1 MSDPAASIT
10 INPPHCQARSVSH
23 WRALGLLALLVAA
36 TCCVDLGRGDPI
48 NSLEAGY
55 VLTVHE
61 MVRDGDW
68 LVPRLND
75 RPRLVKPPLPFWIAS
90 GVCKVLHGDH
100 APIITLRA
108 ISAVVGLGAGFLV
121 YLIGCELFDRRA
133 ALWAAAVYLTTYLI
147 VHEIRYARHDIFL
160 AAFVNLAMLGI
171 VRAWLGRRWGWLIG
185 GLGLILAFQVKGP
198 VSWVMT
204 VIPAVVF
211 ALIGPRL
218 QANHAANQ
226 ATDPFDQPTAVASD
240 RHELRRRADWPAR
253 WRFIGVLL
261 ALTLLSGLMLLPW
274 LIASQSA
281 VGQWHIEQLT
291 WEAFTRVGSELTE
304 LDPPWFYLAV
314 VGFVAPWSVYLVAG
328 LVVPFE
334 RKFAPRREGLLLAF
348 TWLVVAVVVMSIPRE
363 KHSRYAVPFI
373 APAALLIGQIISYHI
388 DLWRAGRV
396 DPAARRLWLTHCV
409 LVSAASIV
417 GPAMFVAQ
425 GWAHSWKEP
434 VVWVPAGLFI
444 VLAYLVAYGLVNR
457 RPWLGAVAS
466 VAFAAALLGA
476 SMIVFAAAPK
486 NQEPYE
492 QLGPRLAATV
502 GHAPAITWP
511 YRPPN
516 MLMYYADLEA
526 PAVGEVYYVAH
537 HAGLNFEKAA
547 HLATQGDALGQLQ
560 RDALRDYLSAH
571 RQQVIYVLTWQPGRA
586 SLEAEATRMGFDYA
600 PIMNLT
606 TRKPRT
612 ADRLRTPPLILMRLS
627 P

>member
-1 MSDPAASIT
+1 M
-10 INPPHCQARSVSH
+10 SVSH
-23 WRALGLLALLVAA
+23 WRALGLLALLVVA
-36 TCCVDLGRGDPI
+36 TCCLDLGRGDPI

-75 RPRLVKPPLPFWIAS
+75 RPRLVKPPLPFWVAA
-90 GVCKVLHGDH
+90 GVCKVIHSDH
-100 APIITLRA
+100 APITTLRA
-108 ISAVVGLGAGFLV
+108 ISAAVGLAAGFLV

-160 AAFVNLAMLGI
+160 AAFVNLAMLGL
-171 VRAWLGRRWGWLIG
+171 VRAWLGRCLGWLIAG
-185 GLGLILAFQVKGP
+185 AGLILAFQVKGP

-204 VIPAVVF
+204 VIPAMVY
-211 ALIGPRL
+211 ALVGPRI
-218 QANHAANQ
+218 AANATATPPTQ
-226 ATDPFDQPTAVASD
+226 ATTRTTTDPHQPPD
-240 RHELRRRADWPAR
+240 RQTLRRRADWPAR
-253 WRFIGVLL
+253 WRFIGMLL
-261 ALTLLSGLMLLPW
+261 GLTLLSGLLLLPW

-281 VGQWHIEQLT
+281 IGQWHIEQLT
-291 WEAFTRVGSELTE
+291 WEAFTRVGSEMTE
-304 LDPPWFYLAV
+304 FDPPWFYLAL
-314 VGFVAPWSVYLVAG
+314 VGFIAPWSVYLVAG

-334 RKFAPRREGLLLAF
+334 RKFAPRREGLLLAWA
-348 TWLVVAVVVMSIPRE
+348 WLVVAVAVMSIPRE

-388 DLWRAGRV
+388 DLWRNGRQ
-396 DPAARRLWLTHCV
+396 DPAARRLWLSHSV
-409 LVSAASIV
+409 LVSAVSIV
-417 GPAMFVAQ
+417 GPAMYVAQ
-425 GWAHSWKEP
+425 GWADTWKNP
-434 VVWVPAGLFI
+434 IVWVPAGLFI
-444 VLAYLVAYGLVNR
+444 VLAYMVAYGFVNR

-492 QLGPRLAATV
+492 QLGPKLTAAV
-502 GHAPAITWP
+502 GDAPVITWP
-511 YRPPN
+511 HRPPN

-526 PAVGEVYYVAH
+526 PAVGEIYYVAD
-537 HAGLNFEKAA
+537 HADLRFE
-547 HLATQGDALGQLQ
+547 QVPQLGEEGNTLRQLQ
-560 RDALRDYLSAH
+560 RDALRDYLQKH
-571 RQQVIYVLTWQPGRA
+571 RNQVVYVLTWQHGRD
-586 SLEAEATRMGFDYA
+586 SLEAEAARLGFDHA
-600 PIMNLT
+600 AVMNLT

-612 ADRLRTPPLILMRLS
+612 VDRLRDPPLILIRLS